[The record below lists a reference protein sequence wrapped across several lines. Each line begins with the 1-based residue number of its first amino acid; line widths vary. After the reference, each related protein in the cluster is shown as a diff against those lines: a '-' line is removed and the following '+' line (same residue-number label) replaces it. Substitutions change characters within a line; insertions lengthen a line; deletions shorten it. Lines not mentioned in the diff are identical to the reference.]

1 MKLNPKF
8 KKFLTYYRPYKK
20 LLAQDLFCASLVA
33 LVALAFPKLI
43 GIVTK
48 QAISDAGSVDFGLIW
63 RVAAVFLVLLAVDY
77 LCNFFI
83 AYKGHVMGAK
93 MEFDMR
99 NDLFQHFQKLSFSYY
114 DNAKTGQLMSRITND
129 LFDVTELSHH
139 GPEDVIISVV
149 KLVGAFIILMNV
161 NIILTLLIFAILP
174 FMVVFSVHYN
184 RKMKKAFAANRQ
196 RISEI
201 NAQIEDSLSGVRV
214 VKSFAN
220 EELEIEKFREGNS
233 RFVSSKRDS
242 YYFMGRFH
250 SGLGTFVLFIN
261 MVVVIAGAVFIQR
274 QYFGLQELM
283 QFLLYIN
290 TLIEPVRKL
299 INFTEQFQN
308 GATGFERFLEIL
320 ATEPDIAD
328 REGATEL
335 ANVKGDVTF
344 ENVSF
349 RYSETTDDVLHH
361 IDIEAKAGDYVALV
375 GPSGAGKTTLCSLIP
390 RFYEAQ
396 DGVIRIDGT
405 DIRDVTLKSLRD
417 QIGIVQQD
425 VYLFTGTVKE
435 NIRYGKPDATDEEI
449 EQAAQ
454 NANAHDFIKDLP
466 DGYDTYIGQRGVK
479 LSGGQKQR
487 ISIARV
493 FLKDPAVLILDEA
506 TSALDNDSERI
517 VQESFERLAKNRT
530 TFVIAHRLTT
540 IRNAKRILVLTE
552 KGIEEDGSHNELL
565 AKGGVYAGLY
575 NMHSKADEA

>member
-8 KKFLTYYRPYKK
+8 KKFLSYYRPYRV
-20 LLAQDLFCASLVA
+20 LLVQDLACAGIASVS
-33 LVALAFPKLI
+33 ALAFPALVNV
-43 GIVTK
+43 VTR
-48 QAISDAGSVDFGLIW
+48 QAILDVGTVDFGLIG
-63 RVAAVFLVLLAVDY
+63 RVALVFVALMVVDY

-83 AYKGHVMGAK
+83 AYKGHIMGAK

-129 LFDVTELSHH
+129 LFDVTELAHH
-139 GPEDVIISVV
+139 GPEDVIISVI
-149 KLVGAFIILMNV
+149 KLIGAFIILMNV
-161 NIILTLLIFAILP
+161 NWLLTLCIFAILP
-174 FMVVFSVHYN
+174 VMVVFSVHYN
-184 RKMKKAFAANRQ
+184 RKMKKAFAKNRQ

-201 NAQIEDSLSGVRV
+201 NAQIEDSLSGVRA

-220 EELEIEKFREGNS
+220 EALEIEKFHEGNS
-233 RFVSSKRDS
+233 RFVSSKSDS
-242 YYFMGRFH
+242 YYCMARFH
-250 SGLGTFVLFIN
+250 SGLGAIVSFIN
-261 MVVVIAGAVFIQR
+261 MFVVIAGALFIQR
-274 QYFGLQELM
+274 GWFGLSELLM
-283 QFLLYIN
+283 FLLYIN

-320 ATEPDIAD
+320 SVEPDITDHENAKK
-328 REGATEL
+328 L
-335 ANVKGDVTF
+335 QSVKGDVAF
-344 ENVSF
+344 DNVTF
-349 RYSETTDDVLHH
+349 RYSDTTGYVLNH
-361 IDIEAKAGDYVALV
+361 INIEAKAGDYVALV

-390 RFYEAQ
+390 RFYEAES
-396 DGVIRIDGT
+396 GAIRIDGQ

-417 QIGIVQQD
+417 SVGIVQQD
-425 VYLFTGTVKE
+425 VYLFTGTIKD
-435 NIRYGKPDATDEEI
+435 NIRYGKPTATDAEI
-449 EQAAQ
+449 ETAAK
-454 NANAHDFIKDLP
+454 NANAHDFIMDLP
-466 DGYDTYIGQRGVK
+466 NGYDTYIGQRGVK

-552 KGIEEDGSHNELL
+552 DGIAEDGSHTELL
-565 AKGGVYAGLY
+565 AQNGVYAGLY
-575 NMHSKADEA
+575 NMHKEAISQ